1 MKEREANLKRSY
13 NIVEEKE
20 GLFHNFYLSSYF
32 VRPSMENL
40 LIAAISTRL
49 LCKFF
54 KRKKEP
60 LLIIVNT
67 RTEGGGGYSG

>member
-40 LIAAISTRL
+40 LITAISTRL

-54 KRKKEP
+54 KRKKGKTQ
-60 LLIIVNT
+60 LLWVDVPKYNKMN
-67 RTEGGGGYSG
+67 

>member
-20 GLFHNFYLSSYF
+20 GLFHNFYLSSY
-32 VRPSMENL
+32 L
-40 LIAAISTRL
+40 LIAAISKRL

-67 RTEGGGGYSG
+67 RTEGGRGYSG